1 MKDIDD
7 TKNLKDKQIAVRVPY
22 EIFKWF
28 GGWAKKEGKTQQDL
42 VIDWLLK
49 LRQDHDRGNP
59 SASLIQY
66 MDNADYHITPQLME
80 NMENHINHY
89 RLTSKERLLAE
100 AKMHFQLFIW
110 SSAYYALAEKG
121 KKREGYAFGS
131 LYSAQQESGISFVSE
146 GEALRG
152 GL

>member
-1 MKDIDD
+1 MLIRINPEDDWHIENYPNIVSLNLNNKNIDNIFFD
-7 TKNLKDKQIAVRVPY
+7 LNCAIHPCCKN
-22 EIFKWF
+22 
-28 GGWAKKEGKTQQDL
+28 KT
-42 VIDWLLK
+42 
-49 LRQDHDRGNP
+49 N
-59 SASLIQY
+59 
-66 MDNADYHITPQLME
+66 E